1 MKNLTARY
9 SGTHFFYWTAYSAT
23 SFAAAYLLEKGMN
36 AGTIGLL
43 LGLVLP
49 HLVPSRKRKDRWMN

>member
-43 LGLVLP
+43 LGLAGA
-49 HLVPSRKRKDRWMN
+49 